1 MISSSGELSSLVDL
15 CGYST
20 MEDREQQAQ
29 VFFDRGYDLQ
39 QSEQYEEAIQAFG
52 EAINLNPDY
61 EEAYAERA
69 IANAALGN
77 FPATMADYTR
87 VVDFA
92 RNTLNTEHA
101 KRVEAAVNRYR
112 RNYE

>member
-1 MISSSGELSSLVDL
+1 MVSPSGEFRSLDDL
-15 CGYST
+15 CGHST
-20 MEDREQQAQ
+20 TQAREQQAQ
-29 VFFDRGYDLQ
+29 AFFDRGYELQ
-39 QSEQYEEAIQAFG
+39 QSEQYEEAIQAFD

-77 FPATMADYTR
+77 FPATMEDYRR

-101 KRVEAAVNRYR
+101 
-112 RNYE
+112 